1 MYSLTSLL
9 GILFGGFL
17 WTRPPSDPCF
27 CECSF
32 AGSTGPSAEVLAL
45 LGRQP
50 ERCGPT
56 QLHCEARKEK
66 EECRCWFRTAF
77 VAAVVTGAGSVVA
90 VVVLT
95 TGFRRAPAPPAI
107 TVVPDQG
114 VVGGSAQ
121 AVDDPRRLNTPKAKR
136 LAAIVDGGRV

>member
-9 GILFGGFL
+9 GVLFGGFL
-17 WTRPPSDPCF
+17 WTRPASDPCL

-45 LGRQP
+45 LGRQL

-66 EECRCWFRTAF
+66 EECRCWSRTAF
-77 VAAVVTGAGSVVA
+77 VVGVVTGASFVGA
-90 VVVLT
+90 VVLLT
-95 TGFRRAPAPPAI
+95 IGFGRAPELPVIAG
-107 TVVPDQG
+107 VPDP
-114 VVGGSAQ
+114 GGGGGNAQ
-121 AVDDPRRLNTPKAKR
+121 AADDVRRLNTPKAKR